1 MRFKEAAKPVNIDGM
16 QQCIDGVR
24 AENEGHHHPNDI
36 EAAVR
41 IMHRTVKPI
50 FIHIVCG
57 GGLHHIADGA
67 ARR

>member
-1 MRFKEAAKPVNIDGM
+1 
-16 QQCIDGVR
+16 
-24 AENEGHHHPNDI
+24 
-36 EAAVR
+36 
-41 IMHRTVKPI
+41 MHRTVKPI